1 MNLRPCSSI
10 GRAPA
15 CHAGGSRIETGQGR
29 HHKYWM
35 RLLEFAIPEFRLS
48 ESDTAAILAVQES
61 DWRAIDLA
69 EGPNDVQ
76 VMTCPLFDNTL
87 ERHRSKIEQKL
98 ILFIQY
104 KKDNPLKS
112 FGKVDYPFTGDG
124 PLHGIQHAH
133 LTHDISVFYNLVGR
147 DPRQLR
153 LYGVFTHDE
162 SGTGRPGRINLQRQ
176 LKTRIDQQPFKS
188 A

>member
-1 MNLRPCSSI
+1 
-10 GRAPA
+10 
-15 CHAGGSRIETGQGR
+15 
-29 HHKYWM
+29 M
-35 RLLEFAIPEFRLS
+35 RLVEFALPEFRLS

-76 VMTCPLFDNTL
+76 VMVCPLFDNTF
-87 ERHRSKIEQKL
+87 EKHRDSIEQKL
-98 ILFIQY
+98 NAFIDH
-104 KKDNPLKS
+104 KRHNPLKP

-124 PLHGIQHAH
+124 PLHGVHHAH
-133 LTHDISVFYNLVGR
+133 LTRDISILYNLTGR

-162 SGTGRPGRINLQRQ
+162 SGTGRPGKINLQRQ
-176 LKTRIDQQPFKS
+176 LKTRIDQQPFKP